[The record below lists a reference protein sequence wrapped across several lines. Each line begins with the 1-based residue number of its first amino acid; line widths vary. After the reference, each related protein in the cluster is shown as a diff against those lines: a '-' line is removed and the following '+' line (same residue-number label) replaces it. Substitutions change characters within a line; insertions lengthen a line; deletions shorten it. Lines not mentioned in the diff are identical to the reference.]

1 MKLNKIQLVNFRQ
14 FKSASFDFATG
25 QGANLTLIHGEMG
38 HGKTALLNA
47 FRWVLHGRNGVKSTL
62 TDPEY
67 IVNSQLAQSGPD
79 SEAKVVLS
87 FDRNVEDVGN
97 LNVVVERVIS
107 AADQDIDQRAA
118 GRLKATITNQTNP
131 AAAIDNLE
139 SASAQN
145 FINAI
150 LPEGILDILFFDGEG
165 VDKLVSERNAQLVEA
180 VRTILGFNVIEAA
193 VADLYAAKKHFE
205 SKRKQNAGEALVRK
219 IEAIDLMKANR
230 ERHRKNTNDLK
241 VRISHLQ
248 RDRESLESDLSRHEE
263 VRLLVEKRIELR
275 AKVAEKKKV
284 LGEAHKSIR
293 AFLRK
298 NAFSL
303 LSARLAD
310 EGVRLERA
318 FREQGDFPAP
328 ISRDFIQELINR
340 GACICGSSLCEG
352 NEARGKVQAYLN
364 IARDSKFHEAA
375 TSVGLALRD
384 LYGKRS
390 ENLQEL
396 KTLRTL
402 YLSAF
407 GEIIEDEE
415 EIESLDSQIGEDPRD
430 VVLKLQK
437 RSYDIGREIADHER
451 DVREA
456 VEIEIPRL
464 DSEIEK
470 GERELSLLEAKQR
483 ETLVAGR
490 RISLI
495 QAAIDK
501 LNTSIVSATER
512 LETTLNESIGSA
524 FSSLSNIE
532 GVAMVE
538 CASLVPGK
546 LDTFLPYIMVRDAD
560 NNLVRETGMNKG
572 RQQCLSLS
580 LIKSLV
586 SLAANPQRFSD
597 RSLAVF
603 SPHIYPI
610 VIDAPFGVLT
620 EDPAIKLARDLP
632 NFANQVVCLINHA
645 HYSLVSSELDRPGA
659 VGRKYYIYHHFS
671 ALGNGTISTKRIA
684 GVDVT
689 VSGPSSGGVP
699 NIYSD
704 IRELSA

>member
-14 FKSASFDFATG
+14 FKSASFDFASG
-25 QGANLTLIHGEMG
+25 KVANLTLIHGEMG

-47 FRWVLHGRNGVKSTL
+47 FRWVLHGRNGVKRTL

-67 IVNSQLAQSGPD
+67 IVNSQLAQSDP
-79 SEAKVVLS
+79 SAEAKIVLI
-87 FDRNVEDVGN
+87 FERYVKGVGN
-97 LNVVVERVIS
+97 LNVVVERIIS
-107 AADQDIDQRAA
+107 AADQSVDQRSA

-180 VRTILGFNVIEAA
+180 VRTILGFSIIEAA
-193 VADLYAAKKHFE
+193 VADLNAAKRHFE
-205 SKRKQNAGEALVRK
+205 SRRKQNAGEAHRLK
-219 IEAIDLMKANR
+219 IEKIEQMKVDR
-230 ERHRKNTNDLK
+230 ERHKKNAQDLK
-241 VRISHLQ
+241 ARISDLQ
-248 RDRESLESDLSRHEE
+248 SERASREEELKRHEE

-284 LGEAHKSIR
+284 LGDTHKSLRI
-293 AFLRK
+293 FLRK

-303 LSARLAD
+303 LSVRLAD
-310 EGVRLERA
+310 EGVRLERM
-318 FREQGDFPAP
+318 FRDKGDFPAP
-328 ISRDFIQELINR
+328 ISRDFIQELINK

-352 NEARGKVQAYLN
+352 TVTRDKVQACLN
-364 IARDSKFHEAA
+364 IARDSQFHEAA

-384 LYGKRS
+384 LHGKRS
-390 ENLQEL
+390 ENLLEL
-396 KTLRTL
+396 KRLRTV
-402 YLSAF
+402 YLSTL
-407 GEIIEDEE
+407 GDIIEDEE
-415 EIESLDSQIGEDPRD
+415 EIESLNSQIGEDTRD

-451 DVREA
+451 DLREA
-456 VEIEIPRL
+456 VENKIPGL

-470 GERELSLLEAKQR
+470 SDRELVLLEAKQR
-483 ETLVAGR
+483 ETLVAGK

-495 QAAIDK
+495 QSAIDK
-501 LNTSIVSATER
+501 LNASIVSATGR
-512 LETTLNESIGSA
+512 LETILNESIGAA

-532 GVAMVE
+532 GLAQVE
-538 CASLVPGK
+538 CASSVPGK
-546 LDTFLPYIMVRDAD
+546 LDTFLPYIMVRDAE
-560 NNLVRETGMNKG
+560 NNWVRETGMNKG

-586 SLAANPQRFSD
+586 SLAANPARFSD
-597 RSLAVF
+597 ESLAVF
-603 SPHIYPI
+603 SPQIYPI

-620 EDPAIKLARDLP
+620 EDPALRLAKDLP
-632 NFANQVVCLINHA
+632 NFSNQVVCLINHA
-645 HYSLVSSELDRPGA
+645 HYSLVSSELDKPGS
-659 VGRKYYIYHHFS
+659 VGRKYYIYHHYS
-671 ALGNGTISTKRIA
+671 AHGTDAVSTKRISGA
-684 GVDVT
+684 DVM
-689 VSGPSSGGVP
+689 VSGPSPSGVP
-699 NIYSD
+699 SIFSD